1 MPLPAHMAGA
11 WTVHDSEHWRLD
23 ENFTKLSAEIPDK
36 VAEFSMELGEDG
48 AGSVVLGD
56 AMTMIVIFDEAAST
70 AGLYKGHGL
79 VRHSKLDAL
88 VGSVASLSLSYTA
101 KDTAR
106 LTYTWVKGKAKK
118 TSGYTMWTRV

>member
-1 MPLPAHMAGA
+1 MAGA
-11 WTVHDSEHWRLD
+11 WTVQDPEHWRLD
-23 ENFTKLSAEIPDK
+23 ENFTKLSSEIPDK
-36 VAEFSMELGEDG
+36 IDNFSMELGEDG
-48 AGSVVLGD
+48 AGSVVLSD

-79 VRHSKLDAL
+79 VRHSKIEAL
-88 VGSVASLSLSYTA
+88 LGSVASLSLSYTA

-118 TSGYTMWTRV
+118 TSGYTMWTRA